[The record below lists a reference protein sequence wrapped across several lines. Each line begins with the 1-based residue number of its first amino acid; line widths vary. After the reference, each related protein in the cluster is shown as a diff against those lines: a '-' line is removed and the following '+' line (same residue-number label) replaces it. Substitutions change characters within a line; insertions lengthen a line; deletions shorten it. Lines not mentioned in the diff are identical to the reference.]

1 MKLPWHIYI
10 YIYERRE
17 TGTARIKREIERR
30 VVAGTHLSGAQ
41 VMLADKKTDSRPPR
55 APQESRGKSSVGRRH
70 ALGR

>member
-1 MKLPWHIYI
+1 MYG
-10 YIYERRE
+10 ERGRGEGGAERIE

-30 VVAGTHLSGAQ
+30 VVAGKQLSREQ
-41 VMLADKKTDSRPPR
+41 VMPADETTDSRPPR